1 MLFTILLVILSFV
14 GSIVAR
20 PYLPDQIP
28 MHWNVAGE
36 IDSYANK
43 DYGVF
48 YLPLMMLAMLVL
60 FYFLPKIDPKKD
72 NYEIFK
78 KEWQII
84 RAGIIVFFA
93 YLQGVIIYTSINSTT
108 DIRPLMFVGL
118 GALFV
123 LIGNYLSKVRQN
135 YFLGV
140 KLPWTLASEDNW
152 NKTHRFA
159 SWTFVLAGLVFLIEA
174 VFPFYSELIIGL
186 AIFSAIALPILYS
199 YWIFRKKSR

>member
-1 MLFTILLVILSFV
+1 MLFSIILVVLSFV
-14 GSIVAR
+14 SSIIAK

-28 MHWNVAGE
+28 THWNVAGE
-36 IDSYANK
+36 VDAYANK

-84 RAGIIVFFA
+84 RTGIIVFFA

-108 DIRPLMFVGL
+108 DVRPLMFVGL

-159 SWTFVLAGLVFLIEA
+159 SWTFVLAGLTFLIEA
-174 VFPFYSELIIGL
+174 VFPFYSELVVGL
-186 AIFSAIALPILYS
+186 AIFSAIALPISYS
-199 YWIFRKKSR
+199 YWIFKKKSR